1 MDVDYLGKMLE
12 FALATLRKLSAPVN
26 DRENERTHQSLLEEL
41 HRLCQA
47 KDESG
52 SNLHAVAIV
61 KGIRFILEQ
70 IQVCSSPNISFRK
83 REKNLLFCFVQLKQE
98 LKREIGLGRITMMKP
113 FLKGPAGFDYLTQA
127 FEKRY
132 GPSTQAYDSLPATRR
147 WISTLSSCKD
157 EWEEHTSML
166 SALNVV
172 ERSSM
177 GISLR
182 TGGSFLS
189 TANAASQSTVTDA
202 AGL

>member
-1 MDVDYLGKMLE
+1 
-12 FALATLRKLSAPVN
+12 
-26 DRENERTHQSLLEEL
+26 
-41 HRLCQA
+41 
-47 KDESG
+47 
-52 SNLHAVAIV
+52 
-61 KGIRFILEQ
+61 
-70 IQVCSSPNISFRK
+70 
-83 REKNLLFCFVQLKQE
+83 
-98 LKREIGLGRITMMKP
+98 MMKP
-113 FLKGPAGFDYLTQA
+113 FLKGPAGYDYLTQA

-132 GPSTQAYDSLPATRR
+132 GPSTQAYGSLPATRR

-157 EWEEHTSML
+157 EWEEHTNML

-189 TANAASQSTVTDA
+189 TANNTASKSTVSDA